1 MSNKTYSREQL
12 EELAKLEA
20 MSDDDI
26 DTTDIPEAPEE
37 NWQLARRGNLYR
49 PIKQPVT
56 IRLDADVIAWFKD
69 HSENSGYQTEI
80 NRVLRQ
86 HVMNAEEKRA

>member
-1 MSNKTYSREQL
+1 MSNKTYSREQM
-12 EELAKLEA
+12 EELAELEA
-20 MSDDDI
+20 MSDGDI
-26 DTTDIPEAPEE
+26 DTNDIPEAPEE
-37 NWQLARRGNLYR
+37 NWQFARRGNLYR

-69 HSENSGYQTEI
+69 HAQDNAYQTEI

-86 HVMNAEEKRA
+86 HVIDAEKRRA